1 VFLLDHATDAYDPT
15 ALRASMGAI
24 FSQRLVKTSF
34 QARFFLVGEDELVT
48 CSARKAPQNRSP
60 VGVTF
65 LRKVTADPCLR
76 RDLFVQKN
84 DAHPYSNGLRHGS
97 GKLKP
102 LRRF

>member
-48 CSARKAPQNRSP
+48 C
-60 VGVTF
+60 